1 MSDLRQPRPKTL
13 PRPRTAA
20 ALALLALLAA
30 CTTVERPPEKKPVP
44 ETAFTAVSWE
54 ETGDADAR
62 GWSEALSAFRRSCR
76 TIAAN
81 PAWAAPCRA
90 ADAADPAAAQ
100 TFFRTAFTPW
110 RVEAPAGDA
119 LTDTGLMT
127 GYYEPLLKG
136 SRVKTGRFAHPIYGV
151 PDDLLVIDLGEQHP
165 ELKGL
170 RLRGRLEG
178 RRVVP
183 YDQRSAIQERGDM
196 ARWAIAWADD
206 PVDVFFLQIQGSGR
220 VELPD
225 GSFMRVGYADQNG
238 WKYRSISGWLVQHEG
253 LKPSEL
259 SMQRIRAWAK
269 AHPEKVKEALAQNP
283 SFIFFE
289 ERSGDP
295 ALGPV
300 GAQGVALT
308 PGASV
313 AVDPKRWRLGTPFIV
328 ATEQDRPALSFT
340 RPVVAQDTGG
350 AIKGVLRFDYFWGF
364 GDEAGSAAGRQKSRV
379 KAWVLVP
386 AGLTPEDVIP
396 AGARKVK

>member
-151 PDDLLVIDLGEQHP
+151 PDDLLVIDLG
-165 ELKGL
+165 
-170 RLRGRLEG
+170 
-178 RRVVP
+178 
-183 YDQRSAIQERGDM
+183 
-196 ARWAIAWADD
+196 
-206 PVDVFFLQIQGSGR
+206 
-220 VELPD
+220 
-225 GSFMRVGYADQNG
+225 
-238 WKYRSISGWLVQHEG
+238 
-253 LKPSEL
+253 
-259 SMQRIRAWAK
+259 
-269 AHPEKVKEALAQNP
+269 
-283 SFIFFE
+283 
-289 ERSGDP
+289 
-295 ALGPV
+295 
-300 GAQGVALT
+300 
-308 PGASV
+308 
-313 AVDPKRWRLGTPFIV
+313 
-328 ATEQDRPALSFT
+328 
-340 RPVVAQDTGG
+340 
-350 AIKGVLRFDYFWGF
+350 
-364 GDEAGSAAGRQKSRV
+364 
-379 KAWVLVP
+379 
-386 AGLTPEDVIP
+386 
-396 AGARKVK
+396 